1 MLQQQ
6 HLNCPT
12 SYAPYDAGDHRPYD
26 HDHHVLYEQCDQ
38 IGLFLKATGDTIYYK
53 SSPNIRQLFG
63 LFWKTSQF
71 KQTL

>member
-12 SYAPYDAGDHRPYD
+12 SYAPYDAGDHRP
-26 HDHHVLYEQCDQ
+26 YEQCDQ